1 MTAYYV
7 VEEPDD
13 FFADDFGNDDAPVLQ
28 QLALAGPDVV
38 DLFTEDP
45 DDFFADD
52 FGNDDAPIKHVP
64 RAPLGLIVILS

>member
-13 FFADDFGNDDAPVLQ
+13 FFADDFGNDDAPPAHPIFVQ
-28 QLALAGPDVV
+28 T
-38 DLFTEDP
+38 DLYLDEDP

-52 FGNDDAPIKHVP
+52 FGNDDAPIKYVP